1 MIVKFNQFEI
11 NIEAKC
17 TTLSEDFNESDT
29 FYFLNT
35 LSVMAHDAAEANAVA
50 DYQAIADMFENG
62 SDEIYQ
68 QLKATGYYDRLE
80 DDSEC

>member
-11 NIEAKC
+11 KIEAKC
-17 TTLSEDFNESDT
+17 TTLSEDYNESDT

-50 DYQAIADMFENG
+50 GYKALADVFENG

-68 QLKATGYYDRLE
+68 QIKATGYYDSLKE
-80 DDSEC
+80 EEEC